1 MHAEHDK
8 NLQKNKNCNIC
19 IHTHTHTGMIEI
31 LKKRKKQRAPQL
43 AVEQNKTSTQETE
56 KPKQSKN

>member
-56 KPKQSKN
+56 KP